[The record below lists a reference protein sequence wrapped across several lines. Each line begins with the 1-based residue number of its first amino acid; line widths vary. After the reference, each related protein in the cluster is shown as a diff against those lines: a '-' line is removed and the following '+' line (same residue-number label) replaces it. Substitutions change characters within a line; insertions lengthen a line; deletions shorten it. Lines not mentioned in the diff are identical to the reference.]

1 MNDLRKMLNSN
12 NRSLRKRAFQYIE
25 KDEPS
30 LQINAKDLLKIY
42 EINTDSFIREN
53 IPLSEI
59 QKFYPSIMA
68 EIYLWLH
75 LRGDKSALLGANVYD
90 LDPSRS
96 LDIDGILKA
105 SIKKDVP
112 LILQSSFNA
121 IGQFEK
127 EGECEYNGYLNIE
140 NGPSKLVSSCI
151 SSSLKA
157 VLLNGDSYPFYG
169 IGLDHVD
176 SKNDFPK
183 GRANRFLDN
192 AINTGNITHIVLGSD
207 AFNEI
212 KLWKN
217 GSELLRNY
225 KFIIISRLSSDIEP
239 MSNIK
244 IIESLSDISSSD
256 IREKIS
262 ENISV
267 LLYTPIEIH
276 NYIKENNLY
285 R

>member
-1 MNDLRKMLNSN
+1 MRPYDTKLEV
-12 NRSLRKRAFQYIE
+12 NRYVTQLQRATSGRT
-25 KDEPS
+25 KT
-30 LQINAKDLLKIY
+30 K
-42 EINTDSFIREN
+42 
-53 IPLSEI
+53 
-59 QKFYPSIMA
+59 YP
-68 EIYLWLH
+68 
-75 LRGDKSALLGANVYD
+75 
-90 LDPSRS
+90 
-96 LDIDGILKA
+96 
-105 SIKKDVP
+105 
-112 LILQSSFNA
+112 
-121 IGQFEK
+121 
-127 EGECEYNGYLNIE
+127 
-140 NGPSKLVSSCI
+140 
-151 SSSLKA
+151 
-157 VLLNGDSYPFYG
+157 
-169 IGLDHVD
+169 
-176 SKNDFPK
+176 DF
-183 GRANRFLDN
+183 D
-192 AINTGNITHIVLGSD
+192 ITHIVLGSD

-267 LLYTPIEIH
+267 LHYTPIEIH